1 MRQKVVI
8 AYSGLGDGA
17 VEHQVLDE
25 AGLEIVI
32 VDGLINQDAINEVR
46 DADAIMVTLQ
56 PVPADLIDQ
65 LERCRIICR
74 VGTGV
79 DAIDIHAATARG
91 IWVTNVA
98 DYAVDEVSTH
108 ALTLALAL
116 ARNLMGH
123 ASAVARGSWTCQ
135 AVPPIQRLTSQTL
148 GILGFGRIGSA
159 MGRKS
164 RGVGFRVI
172 AHDPYIDLSVIRDAG
187 VEPVDFE
194 TLLGKSDILSL
205 HVPLTPETRRLID
218 ADALSLMKPSAYL
231 VNTARGEVVDVE
243 ALVAAVKSG
252 RLAGAGIDVLPV
264 EPPPPD
270 APILHE
276 PRIIVTPH
284 MAWASAQAA
293 VDVRQRGAED
303 VVRVLNGERPR
314 CPVNDIDGVL
324 AVSS

>member
-1 MRQKVVI
+1 MVI
-8 AYSGLGDGA
+8 AYTGLGDNA
-17 VEHQVLDE
+17 VEHKVLEE
-25 AGLEIVI
+25 AGFDIVH
-32 VDGLINQDAINEVR
+32 VEGLTSQAAIEEVR
-46 DADAIMVTLQ
+46 DADALMVTLN
-56 PVPADLIDQ
+56 PVPADLINQ
-65 LERCRIICR
+65 LDRCRIICR

-79 DAIDIHAATARG
+79 DAIDIDAATARG

-116 ARNLMGH
+116 LRNLAGH
-123 ASAVARGSWTCQ
+123 TSAVASGNWGLQ
-135 AVPPIQRLTSQTL
+135 KHPPIQRLTTQTL

-164 RGVGFRVI
+164 LGAGFRVI
-172 AHDPYIDLSVIRDAG
+172 AHDPYIDQTHISDAG
-187 VEPVDFE
+187 VEPVDFD
-194 TLLGKSDILSL
+194 TLLRESDILSL

-218 ADALSLMKPSAYL
+218 ADALARMKPSAYL
-231 VNTARGEVVDVE
+231 VNTARGDVVDVA
-243 ALVAAVKSG
+243 ALVAAVQSG

-264 EPPPPD
+264 EPPD
-270 APILHE
+270 HADPILHE

-303 VVRVLNGERPR
+303 VVRVLSGERPR
-314 CPVNDIDGVL
+314 YPINDIEDAL
-324 AVSS
+324 ALA

>member
-8 AYSGLGDGA
+8 AYTGLGDGA
-17 VEHQVLDE
+17 VEHQVLEE
-25 AGLEIVI
+25 AGLEIVH
-32 VDGLINQDAINEVR
+32 VDGLTSPEAIDNVR
-46 DADAIMVTLQ
+46 DADALMVTLQ
-56 PVPADLIDQ
+56 PVQADLIDR
-65 LERCRIICR
+65 LDRCRIICR
-74 VGTGV
+74 IGTGV
-79 DAIDIHAATARG
+79 DAIDIEAATARG
-91 IWVTNVA
+91 IWVANVA

-116 ARNLMGH
+116 ARNLMEH
-123 ASAVARGSWTCQ
+123 TAAVARGSWAYQTSR
-135 AVPPIQRLTSQTL
+135 PIQRLTTQTL

-164 RGVGFRVI
+164 RGAGFRVI

-194 TLLGKSDILSL
+194 TLLRESDILSL

-303 VVRVLNGERPR
+303 VVRVLRGERPR